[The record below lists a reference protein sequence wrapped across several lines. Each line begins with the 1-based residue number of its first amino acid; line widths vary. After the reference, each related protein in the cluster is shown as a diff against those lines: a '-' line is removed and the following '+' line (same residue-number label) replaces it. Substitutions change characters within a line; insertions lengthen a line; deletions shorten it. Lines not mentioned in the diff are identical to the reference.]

1 LENLEILFLVDLP
14 CIVKRFQG
22 AKPARFFGLQLF
34 TTWPAKGILLPAPCA
49 RQQSDKLLE
58 EQVFYTIIKAAME
71 VLIIED
77 ETKVVDFIRKGLE
90 EEGYSVTAALDGRQG
105 LELLQAHKYDILLL
119 DLMIPEID
127 GLKVLR
133 NIRAWGINTPVLI
146 ITAKN
151 TKEDVVRGLDTG
163 SDDYLTKPFSFEELL
178 ARIRA
183 LLRRSA
189 AKDGHVMK
197 YEDLVLNPYSR
208 VLSVGIKEIELT
220 EKEFLIM
227 ELLIKNSERAVTRR
241 EMAECAWQNATDS
254 TNIVDVYINFL
265 RKKIES
271 VTARKYIQT
280 VRGIGYILKEE
291 DEKTL

>member
-1 LENLEILFLVDLP
+1 MD
-14 CIVKRFQG
+14 
-22 AKPARFFGLQLF
+22 
-34 TTWPAKGILLPAPCA
+34 
-49 RQQSDKLLE
+49 
-58 EQVFYTIIKAAME
+58 

-77 ETKVVDFIRKGLE
+77 ETKVVDFVTKGLE
-90 EEGYSVTAALDGRQG
+90 EEGYSVSAAVNGRQG
-105 LELLQAHKYDILLL
+105 LELLQTRNYDIVLL

-133 NIRAWGINTPVLI
+133 NMRAWGINTPVLI

-178 ARIRA
+178 ARMRA

-208 VLSVGIKEIELT
+208 VLSVGGKEAELT

-227 ELLIKNSERAVTRR
+227 ELLVRNSERPVARR
-241 EMAECAWQNATDS
+241 EMAEYAWQNTADS

-265 RKKIES
+265 RKKIEAI
-271 VTARKYIQT
+271 TPRKYIQT

-291 DEKTL
+291 NEKTL

>member
-1 LENLEILFLVDLP
+1 
-14 CIVKRFQG
+14 
-22 AKPARFFGLQLF
+22 
-34 TTWPAKGILLPAPCA
+34 
-49 RQQSDKLLE
+49 
-58 EQVFYTIIKAAME
+58 ME

-77 ETKVVDFIRKGLE
+77 EAKVVDFIAKGLE
-90 EEGYSVTAALDGRQG
+90 EEGYTVSVAFNGRQG
-105 LELLQAHKYDILLL
+105 IDMVKAHEYDIVLL

-133 NIRAWGINTPVLI
+133 NMRSWGINTPVLI

-151 TKEDVVRGLDTG
+151 SKEDVVLGLDTG

-189 AKDGHVMK
+189 ARDGHTLK
-197 YEDLVLNPYSR
+197 YESMTLNPYSR
-208 VLSVGIKEIELT
+208 ILTVGAKEVELT
-220 EKEFLIM
+220 EKEFLMM
-227 ELLIKNSERAVTRR
+227 ELLIKNSERPLTRK
-241 EMAECAWQNATDS
+241 EMAEYVWQNATDS

-271 VTARKYIQT
+271 VTAKKYIQT

-291 DEKTL
+291 DEKTV

>member
-1 LENLEILFLVDLP
+1 
-14 CIVKRFQG
+14 
-22 AKPARFFGLQLF
+22 
-34 TTWPAKGILLPAPCA
+34 
-49 RQQSDKLLE
+49 
-58 EQVFYTIIKAAME
+58 ME

-77 ETKVVDFIRKGLE
+77 EAKVVDFISKGLE
-90 EEGYSVTAALDGRQG
+90 EEGYTVTAAYDGRQG
-105 LELLQAHKYDILLL
+105 LEELQSRKYDIVLL

-127 GLKVLR
+127 GLKVLK

-163 SDDYLTKPFSFEELL
+163 SDDYLTKPFSFDELL

-189 AKDGHVMK
+189 ARDGHVMK
-197 YEDLVLNPYSR
+197 YADLLLNPYSR
-208 VLSVGIKEIELT
+208 VLSSGAKEVELT

-227 ELLIKNSERAVTRR
+227 ELLTKNSERAVTRK
-241 EMAECAWQNATDS
+241 EMAEYAWQNATDS

-265 RKKIES
+265 RKKLEQI
-271 VTARKYIQT
+271 TPKKYIQT

-291 DEKTL
+291 DEKAV